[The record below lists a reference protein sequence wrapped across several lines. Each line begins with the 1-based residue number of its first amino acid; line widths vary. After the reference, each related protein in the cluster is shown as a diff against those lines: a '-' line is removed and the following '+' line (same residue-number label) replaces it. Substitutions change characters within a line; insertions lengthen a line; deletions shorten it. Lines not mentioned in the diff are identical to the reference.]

1 MKHKSYFRDKVKVDR
16 NYWLLANVNNFIII
30 SPVIKRFS
38 DLKLEKKGL
47 VEMGTDK
54 EFVEHII
61 KEIVDYPDDVQVDRK
76 VDEMGVLISLTVNPQ
91 DMGQV
96 VGKQGS
102 TAKSIR
108 TLLRVIGAKNNAR
121 VNFKIIEPE
130 GSRRERFE
138 RNDQNKEVK
147 ETNVDD
153 VVNDLKL

>member
-1 MKHKSYFRDKVKVDR
+1 MKHKSYFRDKIKVDR

>member
-1 MKHKSYFRDKVKVDR
+1 LKHKSYFRDKIKVDR